1 MELTNKSLS
10 LLLVAAIVVSLG
22 GTLISLNK
30 LNQGATGLA
39 AGEVNLTI
47 TSNTSC
53 NIDTNVTF
61 GTSGKPGGT
70 WMLSTN
76 ATNAGYGAFNDC
88 IASATCQGMQINNT
102 GNTNI
107 NVTLISNYNA
117 SSMLGGPQATQ
128 DDFQAKAV
136 NGSAANGGAVHPGC
150 INGALNSTWFYV
162 NESVA
167 ARAIPICLNLTWQDA
182 NDLLTIEYNVT
193 VDVDTPV
200 GGKTATITI
209 TCTQVG

>member
-1 MELTNKSLS
+1 MDLSNKSLA

-30 LNQGATGLA
+30 LNQQGATGLA

-61 GTSGKPGGT
+61 GTSGKPGGL
-70 WMLSTN
+70 WILSTN
-76 ATNAGYGAFNDC
+76 GTNTGYGAFSDC
-88 IASATCQGMQINNT
+88 LATAACYGMQINNT

-107 NVTLISNYNA
+107 NITLLTNYNA
-117 SSMLGGPQATQ
+117 STFLGGPQATV
-128 DDFQAKAV
+128 DDFQGLAV
-136 NGSAANGGAVHPGC
+136 NGTASGYSTVRPGC
-150 INGALNSTWFYV
+150 RGLNESWFYI
-162 NESVA
+162 NETV
-167 ARAIPICLNLTWQDA
+167 RPMHICTNLTWQDA
-182 NDLLTIEYNVT
+182 NDMLTIEYNVT
-193 VDVDTPV
+193 IDVDTPA

-209 TCTQVG
+209 TCTQVA